1 MKLKN
6 IRFMK
11 RLIICLVA
19 LAFTACEFEFS
30 INKQRIEIY
39 DLSIECIKEEVITI
53 PGSAPATMNWHT
65 FSCQGVVGGYEGDFY
80 IQILYNT
87 DQVAYTSPH
96 ITMSGNRLPFVF
108 TFDPKNHQLDKP
120 NLCLTVKFIGG
131 GNKILASTTV
141 FVTKHPVPQTEEYT
155 NVPYMEYSLWGTQCE
170 WQLPNENNNIIIVNS
185 DEELARYIASE
196 AGDSYPTV
204 DFTKYTMII
213 AHGYSPKGIVE
224 KRINSFR
231 QISDNELALNIEIY
245 RDLTDVV
252 EPWNFVI
259 LVDKWNQLYNID
271 LMVDFRDV
279 INY

>member
-1 MKLKN
+1 
-6 IRFMK
+6 MK
-11 RLIICLVA
+11 RFIYCLVA
-19 LAFTACEFEFS
+19 LAFTACEFDFS
-30 INKQRIEIY
+30 INKPRIEIY
-39 DLSIECIKEEVITI
+39 ELSIECINEEVITI

-96 ITMSGNRLPFVF
+96 MTMSGNRLPFIF
-108 TFDPKNHQLDKP
+108 TFDPKNHRLDKP
-120 NLCLTVKFIGG
+120 NLCLTVEFIGG

-196 AGDSYPTV
+196 TGDSYPTV

-213 AHGYSPKGIVE
+213 ACGGASRGIYDVIVDSFQQLSDTEYS
-224 KRINSFR
+224 
-231 QISDNELALNIEIY
+231 LNISVVMTK
-245 RDLTDVV
+245 TDAP
-252 EPWNFVI
+252 ELWTKALLI
-259 LVDKWNQLYNID
+259 DKWDKLRKVNLHVKTID
-271 LMVDFRDV
+271 I
-279 INY
+279 IN

>member
-1 MKLKN
+1 
-6 IRFMK
+6 MK
-11 RLIICLVA
+11 RFIYCLMA
-19 LAFTACEFEFS
+19 LAFTACEFDFS
-30 INKQRIEIY
+30 INKPRIEIY
-39 DLSIECIKEEVITI
+39 ELSIECINEEVITI

-96 ITMSGNRLPFVF
+96 ITMSGNRLPFIF
-108 TFDPKNHQLDKP
+108 TFDPKKHQLDKP
-120 NLCLTVKFIGG
+120 NLCLTVEFIGG

-196 AGDSYPTV
+196 TGDSYPTV

-213 AHGYSPKGIVE
+213 ANGGTPQG
-224 KRINSFR
+224 
-231 QISDNELALNIEIY
+231 ISDVIIDSFQQITEAEYNLNI
-245 RDLTDVV
+245 RVLMTMTDAP
-252 EPWNFVI
+252 E
-259 LVDKWNQLYNID
+259 L
-271 LMVDFRDV
+271 
-279 INY
+279 

>member
-96 ITMSGNRLPFVF
+96 MTMSGNRLPFIF
-108 TFDPKNHQLDKP
+108 TFDPKKHQLDKP
-120 NLCLTVKFIGG
+120 NLCLTVEFIGG

-185 DEELARYIASE
+185 DEELARYIQSE
-196 AGDSYPTV
+196 SGENYPAV
-204 DFTKYTMII
+204 DFDKYTMII
-213 AHGYSPKGIVE
+213 AHGGVPRGIYQTLIENLQQV
-224 KRINSFR
+224 
-231 QISDNELALNIEIY
+231 SDTEYRLNI
-245 RDLTDVV
+245 DVV
-252 EPWNFVI
+252 LTKTDAPELWTKAI
-259 LVDKWNQLYNID
+259 LVDKWDRLSMVNLYVETIE
-271 LMVDFRDV
+271 L
-279 INY
+279 IN

>member
-1 MKLKN
+1 M
-6 IRFMK
+6 
-11 RLIICLVA
+11 A
-19 LAFTACEFEFS
+19 LAFTACEFDFS
-30 INKQRIEIY
+30 INKPRIEIY
-39 DLSIECIKEEVITI
+39 ELSIECINEEVITI

-96 ITMSGNRLPFVF
+96 MTMSGNRLPFIF
-108 TFDPKNHQLDKP
+108 TFDPKKHQLDKP
-120 NLCLTVKFIGG
+120 NLCLTVEFIGG

-196 AGDSYPTV
+196 TGDSYPTV

-213 AHGYSPKGIVE
+213 ANGGTPQG
-224 KRINSFR
+224 
-231 QISDNELALNIEIY
+231 ISDVIIDSFQQITEAEYNLNI
-245 RDLTDVV
+245 RVLMTMTDAP
-252 EPWNFVI
+252 ELWAKAL
-259 LVDKWNQLYNID
+259 LVDKWDRLSTVNLNVEIIGQ
-271 LMVDFRDV
+271 
-279 INY
+279 

>member
-1 MKLKN
+1 
-6 IRFMK
+6 MK

-19 LAFTACEFEFS
+19 LAFTACEFEFN
-30 INKQRIEIY
+30 INAQRIEIY

-96 ITMSGNRLPFVF
+96 MTMSGNRLPFVF
-108 TFDPKNHQLDKP
+108 TFDPKKHQLDKP
-120 NLCLTVKFIGG
+120 NLCLTVEFIGG

-185 DEELARYIASE
+185 DEELARYIQSE
-196 AGDSYPTV
+196 SGENYPAV
-204 DFTKYTMII
+204 DFDKYTMII
-213 AHGYSPKGIVE
+213 AHGGVPRGIYQTLIENLQQV
-224 KRINSFR
+224 
-231 QISDNELALNIEIY
+231 SDTEYRLNI
-245 RDLTDVV
+245 DVV
-252 EPWNFVI
+252 LTMTDAPELWTKAI
-259 LVDKWNQLYNID
+259 LVDKWDRLSTVNLYVETIE
-271 LMVDFRDV
+271 L
-279 INY
+279 IN

>member
-1 MKLKN
+1 
-6 IRFMK
+6 MK

-96 ITMSGNRLPFVF
+96 ITMSGNRLPFIF
-108 TFDPKNHQLDKP
+108 TFDPKKHQLDKP

-196 AGDSYPTV
+196 TGDSYPTV

-213 AHGYSPKGIVE
+213 AHGGVPQGIYKTLIESLQQV
-224 KRINSFR
+224 
-231 QISDNELALNIEIY
+231 SDTEYRLNI
-245 RDLTDVV
+245 DVV
-252 EPWNFVI
+252 LTMTDAPELWTKAI
-259 LVDKWNQLYNID
+259 LVDKWDRLSTVNLYVETIE
-271 LMVDFRDV
+271 L
-279 INY
+279 IN

>member
-1 MKLKN
+1 MKK
-6 IRFMK
+6 
-11 RLIICLVA
+11 LIYCLMA

-30 INKQRIEIY
+30 INKPRIEIY
-39 DLSIECIKEEVITI
+39 ELSIECINEEVITI

-96 ITMSGNRLPFVF
+96 MTMSGNRLPFIF
-108 TFDPKNHQLDKP
+108 TFDPKKHQLDKP
-120 NLCLTVKFIGG
+120 NLCLTVEFIGD

-141 FVTKHPVPQTEEYT
+141 FVTEHPVSQTEEYT

-196 AGDSYPTV
+196 TGDSYPTV

-213 AHGYSPKGIVE
+213 ANGGTPQG
-224 KRINSFR
+224 
-231 QISDNELALNIEIY
+231 ISDVIIDSFQQITEAEYNLNI
-245 RDLTDVV
+245 RVLMTMTDAP
-252 EPWNFVI
+252 ELWAKAL
-259 LVDKWNQLYNID
+259 LVDKWDRLSTVNLNVEIIGQ
-271 LMVDFRDV
+271 
-279 INY
+279 

>member
-1 MKLKN
+1 
-6 IRFMK
+6 MK
-11 RLIICLVA
+11 RLIICLVV

-96 ITMSGNRLPFVF
+96 MTMSGNRLPFIF
-108 TFDPKNHQLDKP
+108 TFDPKKHQLDKP
-120 NLCLTVKFIGG
+120 NLCLTVEFIGG

-213 AHGYSPKGIVE
+213 AHGGVPQGIYQTLIESLQQV
-224 KRINSFR
+224 
-231 QISDNELALNIEIY
+231 SDTEYRLNI
-245 RDLTDVV
+245 DVV
-252 EPWNFVI
+252 LSMTDAPELWTKAI
-259 LVDKWNQLYNID
+259 LVDKWDRLSTVNL
-271 LMVDFRDV
+271 DV
-279 INY
+279 ETIELIN

>member
-1 MKLKN
+1 M
-6 IRFMK
+6 
-11 RLIICLVA
+11 A
-19 LAFTACEFEFS
+19 LAFTACEFDFS
-30 INKQRIEIY
+30 INKPRIEIY
-39 DLSIECIKEEVITI
+39 ELSIECINEEVITI

-96 ITMSGNRLPFVF
+96 MTMSGNRLPFIF
-108 TFDPKNHQLDKP
+108 TFDPKNHRLDKP
-120 NLCLTVKFIGG
+120 NLCLTVEFIS

-196 AGDSYPTV
+196 TGDSYPTV

-213 AHGYSPKGIVE
+213 ANGGTPQG
-224 KRINSFR
+224 
-231 QISDNELALNIEIY
+231 ISDVIIDSFQQITEAEYNLNI
-245 RDLTDVV
+245 RVLMTMTDAP
-252 EPWNFVI
+252 ELWAKAL
-259 LVDKWNQLYNID
+259 LVDKWDRPSTVNLNVEIIGQ
-271 LMVDFRDV
+271 
-279 INY
+279 

>member
-30 INKQRIEIY
+30 INKQKIQIY
-39 DLSIECIKEEVITI
+39 ELSVECIKEEVITI

-80 IQILYNT
+80 IKILYNT

-96 ITMSGNRLPFVF
+96 ITMSGNRLPFIF
-108 TFDPKNHQLDKP
+108 TFDPKKHQLDKP
-120 NLCLTVKFIGG
+120 NLCLTVEFIGG

-196 AGDSYPTV
+196 TGDSYPTV

-213 AHGYSPKGIVE
+213 AHGGVPQGIYQTLIENLQQV
-224 KRINSFR
+224 
-231 QISDNELALNIEIY
+231 SDTEYRLNI
-245 RDLTDVV
+245 DVV
-252 EPWNFVI
+252 LTKTDAPELWTKAI
-259 LVDKWNQLYNID
+259 LVDKWDRLSMVNLYVETIE
-271 LMVDFRDV
+271 L
-279 INY
+279 IN

>member
-1 MKLKN
+1 
-6 IRFMK
+6 MK

-19 LAFTACEFEFS
+19 VAFTACEFEFS

-96 ITMSGNRLPFVF
+96 MTMSGNRLPFIF
-108 TFDPKNHQLDKP
+108 TFDPKKHQLDKP
-120 NLCLTVKFIGG
+120 NLCLTVEFIGG

-196 AGDSYPTV
+196 TGDSYPAV
-204 DFTKYTMII
+204 DFDKYTMII
-213 AHGYSPKGIVE
+213 AHGGVPQGIYQTLIESLQQV
-224 KRINSFR
+224 
-231 QISDNELALNIEIY
+231 SDTEYRLNI
-245 RDLTDVV
+245 DVV
-252 EPWNFVI
+252 LTKTDAPELWTKAI
-259 LVDKWNQLYNID
+259 LVDKWDRLSMVNLYVETIE
-271 LMVDFRDV
+271 L
-279 INY
+279 IN

>member
-1 MKLKN
+1 MKK
-6 IRFMK
+6 
-11 RLIICLVA
+11 LIYCLMA

-30 INKQRIEIY
+30 INKPRIEIY
-39 DLSIECIKEEVITI
+39 ELSIECINEEVITI

-96 ITMSGNRLPFVF
+96 MTMSGNRLPFIF
-108 TFDPKNHQLDKP
+108 TFDPKNHRLDKP
-120 NLCLTVKFIGG
+120 NLCLTVEFIGD

-141 FVTKHPVPQTEEYT
+141 FVTEHPVPQTEEYT
-155 NVPYMEYSLWGTQCE
+155 NVPYMEYSLWGTKCE

-196 AGDSYPTV
+196 TGDSYPTV

-213 AHGYSPKGIVE
+213 ANGGTPQG
-224 KRINSFR
+224 
-231 QISDNELALNIEIY
+231 ISDVIIDSFQQITEAEYNLNI
-245 RDLTDVV
+245 RVLMTMTDAP
-252 EPWNFVI
+252 ELWAKAL
-259 LVDKWNQLYNID
+259 LVDKWGRPSTVNLNVEIIGQ
-271 LMVDFRDV
+271 
-279 INY
+279 

>member
-1 MKLKN
+1 M
-6 IRFMK
+6 
-11 RLIICLVA
+11 A
-19 LAFTACEFEFS
+19 LTFTACEFDFS
-30 INKQRIEIY
+30 INKPRIEIY
-39 DLSIECIKEEVITI
+39 ELSIECINEEVITI

-96 ITMSGNRLPFVF
+96 MTMSGNRLPFIF
-108 TFDPKNHQLDKP
+108 TFDPKNHRLDKP
-120 NLCLTVKFIGG
+120 NLCLTVEFIS

-185 DEELARYIASE
+185 DEELARYIAFE
-196 AGDSYPTV
+196 TGDSYPTV

-213 AHGYSPKGIVE
+213 ANGGTPQG
-224 KRINSFR
+224 
-231 QISDNELALNIEIY
+231 ISDVIIDSFQQITEAEYNLNI
-245 RDLTDVV
+245 RVLMTMTDAPELWVKAL
-252 EPWNFVI
+252 
-259 LVDKWNQLYNID
+259 LVDKWDRLSTVNLNVEIIGQ
-271 LMVDFRDV
+271 
-279 INY
+279 

>member
-96 ITMSGNRLPFVF
+96 MTMSGNRLPFIF
-108 TFDPKNHQLDKP
+108 TFDPKKHQLDKP
-120 NLCLTVKFIGG
+120 NLCLTVEFIGD

-196 AGDSYPTV
+196 TGDSYPTV

-213 AHGYSPKGIVE
+213 AHGGVPQGIYQTLIENLQQV
-224 KRINSFR
+224 
-231 QISDNELALNIEIY
+231 SDTEYRLNI
-245 RDLTDVV
+245 DVV
-252 EPWNFVI
+252 LTKTDAPELWTKAI
-259 LVDKWNQLYNID
+259 LVDKWDRLSMVNLYVETIE
-271 LMVDFRDV
+271 L
-279 INY
+279 IN